1 MAKQKFADLPPA
13 QQRAIVVA
21 GAVQLTLL
29 AAALFDISRR
39 PQYQIKGPKPL
50 WVGISFINTIGLIG
64 GFGGPYL
71 FGLAESKTGNPSAGF
86 TVVIWSSVIGVLL
99 ALGLHVALRRE
110 DAAAAALRREDAAAA
125 LALVAL
131 KA

>member
-39 PQYQIKGPKPL
+39 PQDQIKGPKPL
-50 WVGISFINTIGLIG
+50 WVGISFINTIGPLAYFFFG
-64 GFGGPYL
+64 RKRHAGEAGVEAGSLTVDASPAEGFPVVDGSPA
-71 FGLAESKTGNPSAGF
+71 AEG
-86 TVVIWSSVIGVLL
+86 
-99 ALGLHVALRRE
+99 
-110 DAAAAALRREDAAAA
+110 
-125 LALVAL
+125 
-131 KA
+131 

>member
-39 PQYQIKGPKPL
+39 PQDQIKGPKPL
-50 WVGISFINTIGLIG
+50 WVGISFINTIGPLAYFF
-64 GFGGPYL
+64 FGRQRHPDQAGP
-71 FGLAESKTGNPSAGF
+71 AEADSLTVDGSAAAGF
-86 TVVIWSSVIGVLL
+86 PAVDGSP
-99 ALGLHVALRRE
+99 
-110 DAAAAALRREDAAAA
+110 AADG
-125 LALVAL
+125 
-131 KA
+131 